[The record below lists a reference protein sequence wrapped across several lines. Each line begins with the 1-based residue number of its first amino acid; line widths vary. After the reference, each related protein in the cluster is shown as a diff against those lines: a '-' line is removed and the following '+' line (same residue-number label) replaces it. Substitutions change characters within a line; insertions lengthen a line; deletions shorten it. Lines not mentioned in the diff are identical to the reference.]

1 MRLPRLR
8 ALATAAALGSA
19 GLLCIACDTERDAAG
34 AARPAVLAF
43 SAIPDQSSTELRE
56 KFDRVAAY
64 LAERLGVPVVYR
76 PATDYA
82 ASVEMFRGGDV
93 LLAWFGGLTHLQA
106 VAAVPG
112 ARAIAQGEED
122 RAFTTTFVA
131 HRDTGLRPSAEF
143 PRGIAD
149 FPFAFGAESSTSGRL
164 MPEHHLR
171 RETGLDA
178 QRFFQHALVFSGSH
192 DKTLALVAAGNVKC
206 GAVSSAVYE
215 ESVRTGKIDRELV
228 RAIWVTPPF
237 PDYNFT
243 AHPEL
248 EVRFGAGFTARLA
261 EALLAMDDPAL
272 LAAFPRRRLVAAQNA
287 DFEPLRRIAVELGLL
302 R

>member
-1 MRLPRLR
+1 MRSPSLR
-8 ALATAAALGSA
+8 SLATAACLLVASVLGA
-19 GLLCIACDTERDAAG
+19 ACDAERASSG
-34 AARPAVLAF
+34 AARREVLRF
-43 SAIPDQSSTELRE
+43 SAIPDQNSTELRE
-56 KFDRVAAY
+56 KFDRLATH
-64 LAERLGVPVVYR
+64 LAERLGVPVLYQ

-106 VAAVPG
+106 VDAVPG

-122 RAFTTTFVA
+122 RAFTSTFIA
-131 HRDTGLRPSAEF
+131 HRDTGLVPSAEF

-164 MPEHHLR
+164 MPEHYLR

-215 ESVRTGKIDRELV
+215 ANVRAGKIDPEVV

-243 AHPEL
+243 AHPAL
-248 EVRFGAGFTARLA
+248 ETRFGAGFTAKLA
-261 EALLAMDDPAL
+261 AELLALDDPAL
-272 LAAFPRRRLVAAQNA
+272 LAAFPRRKLVAAQNA
-287 DFEPLRRIAVELGLL
+287 DFEPLRRVAVELGLL

>member
-1 MRLPRLR
+1 MRPPRLR
-8 ALATAAALGSA
+8 ALATAASLLVAL
-19 GLLCIACDTERDAAG
+19 LLGVACDAERSAHG
-34 AARPAVLAF
+34 NARPATLRF

-64 LAERLGVPVVYR
+64 LERRLGVPVSYQ
-76 PATDYA
+76 PAADYA
-82 ASVEMFRGGDV
+82 ASVEMFRHGDV

-106 VAAVPG
+106 VDAVPG

-131 HRDTGLRPSAEF
+131 HRDTGLAKSAEF
-143 PRGIAD
+143 PREIAD

-164 MPEHHLR
+164 MPEHYLR

-192 DKTLALVAAGNVKC
+192 DKTLALVAAGNLKC

-215 ESVRTGKIDRELV
+215 ASVSAGKIDPELV

-248 EVRFGAGFTARLA
+248 ETRFGAGFTAKLTA
-261 EALLAMDDPAL
+261 ALLEMDEPAL
-272 LAAFPRRRLVAAQNA
+272 LAAFPRRRLVAAQNS
-287 DFEPLRRIAVELGLL
+287 DFEPLRSIARDLGLL